1 MRLDEVVLRALEKEP
16 ERRYQQASEI
26 KTQVESIV
34 TTPSGAGAA
43 GFASVSPHV
52 FGVPLVRDR
61 DGKRIVHWPGVWLS
75 VTLLIIGGLIVESL
89 LSANSFYWFASPG
102 PSGRLEPGP
111 LLKVC
116 LTFLVYAL
124 LFGWAMG
131 FIMLIVKVREGLATP
146 TERPTPL
153 DGPKPHESMSSDG
166 DDAAIEQARRQ
177 VKGPAIGLLITGI
190 LNLLVALPASAI
202 FGPIL
207 AAGDASKPTVWHSP
221 PRLLEILPSVVFLL
235 VIFLV
240 PLVLS
245 GMMIF
250 AALKMKRL
258 QAYGLA
264 VTCSILAMLSP
275 AFFVGVPIGIW
286 ALMAL
291 SQRDVRNA
299 FRQNGRKEGG
309 RPWKRWTAISV
320 VLVAVIVWL
329 TIYANG
335 KRPYNPSD
343 VQGLSDAE
351 LLQRLP
357 RQVEE
362 PWVWRELEKRLGSRS
377 LTKKEVNE
385 AVKILI
391 AHMTTKRPNGWDQ
404 PLTWFD
410 GFLSNATRAGMIS
423 SPVLLELC
431 GAVYGPKPTIDL
443 PRWREDKPNLPITI
457 NYGSTWDTTNQ
468 KVLGVALLWQIEQF
482 LLDGKPIKVQGTRA
496 FDWYW
501 VGNYPDKLK
510 AGEHELKVNVNC
522 AYVDQGKM
530 IGLTAKDLPK
540 EMWPEARKRWTQ
552 TVSAPLRV
560 YAPGEAVVAL
570 VTDASRSPGPNGG
583 IQIKRL
589 VAQAGGGEQ
598 KKIVLKVDFDSKP
611 SKIAL
616 SYDVAI
622 ILPGRTAPVPLGSL
636 WIVRR
641 EDGSTTSSSDLLEM
655 TVAHI
660 APSVRQAEIVL
671 TPNPS
676 HVDQF
681 SNVTEIWGKKV
692 TIAAPLERLDV
703 EGKTA
708 SFAPYK
714 ARLPNGTTVELLGV
728 SDNPSQGRPWW
739 RPDGSP
745 LPERPYDW
753 LGASVVAGK
762 ESVAREFAVR
772 LENVAQNQANIQF
785 DIKPSLKSSTR
796 DWPGLAG
803 PAPNVHG
810 VAVEIPASVETATV
824 RVGVADGIWQT
835 VAESQGAAVT

>member
-1 MRLDEVVLRALEKEP
+1 
-16 ERRYQQASEI
+16 
-26 KTQVESIV
+26 
-34 TTPSGAGAA
+34 
-43 GFASVSPHV
+43 
-52 FGVPLVRDR
+52 
-61 DGKRIVHWPGVWLS
+61 
-75 VTLLIIGGLIVESL
+75 
-89 LSANSFYWFASPG
+89 
-102 PSGRLEPGP
+102 
-111 LLKVC
+111 
-116 LTFLVYAL
+116 
-124 LFGWAMG
+124 MG

-190 LNLLVALPASAI
+190 SQSVGGPASIRDFRANPCC
-202 FGPIL
+202 GR
-207 AAGDASKPTVWHSP
+207 
-221 PRLLEILPSVVFLL
+221 RLQTDRMALTAKTLRDSAVRVFLL

-385 AVKILI
+385 AVEILI

-443 PRWREDKPNLPITI
+443 PR
-457 NYGSTWDTTNQ
+457 
-468 KVLGVALLWQIEQF
+468 
-482 LLDGKPIKVQGTRA
+482 
-496 FDWYW
+496 
-501 VGNYPDKLK
+501 
-510 AGEHELKVNVNC
+510 
-522 AYVDQGKM
+522 
-530 IGLTAKDLPK
+530 
-540 EMWPEARKRWTQ
+540 
-552 TVSAPLRV
+552 
-560 YAPGEAVVAL
+560 
-570 VTDASRSPGPNGG
+570 
-583 IQIKRL
+583 
-589 VAQAGGGEQ
+589 
-598 KKIVLKVDFDSKP
+598 
-611 SKIAL
+611 
-616 SYDVAI
+616 
-622 ILPGRTAPVPLGSL
+622 
-636 WIVRR
+636 
-641 EDGSTTSSSDLLEM
+641 
-655 TVAHI
+655 
-660 APSVRQAEIVL
+660 
-671 TPNPS
+671 
-676 HVDQF
+676 
-681 SNVTEIWGKKV
+681 
-692 TIAAPLERLDV
+692 
-703 EGKTA
+703 
-708 SFAPYK
+708 
-714 ARLPNGTTVELLGV
+714 
-728 SDNPSQGRPWW
+728 
-739 RPDGSP
+739 
-745 LPERPYDW
+745 
-753 LGASVVAGK
+753 
-762 ESVAREFAVR
+762 
-772 LENVAQNQANIQF
+772 
-785 DIKPSLKSSTR
+785 
-796 DWPGLAG
+796 
-803 PAPNVHG
+803 
-810 VAVEIPASVETATV
+810 
-824 RVGVADGIWQT
+824 
-835 VAESQGAAVT
+835 